1 MNRII
6 PKQSVYLTQTAD
18 LPIEERVFVKEVVGH
33 NATNEFF
40 RDATDKEVAMWVE
53 YKSKIEK
60 EMEVIYEH

>member
-18 LPIEERVFVKEVVGH
+18 LPIEERVFVKEVVGN
-33 NATNEFF
+33 NATDEFF
-40 RDATDKEVAMWVE
+40 RDATDEEVALWVE

-60 EMEVIYEH
+60 EMEVNI